1 LRSFFHN
8 KLVITLAAVA
18 LIVLLLAIIG
28 AYTVGQASPVSNIVS
43 VVTTPVERFF
53 SWCAKGIKDTL
64 SYISDFDA
72 IKLEN
77 EQLKKELLEKE
88 ELVRKA
94 EQYKEE
100 NVKLRELLNI
110 SQENES
116 YTLEMC
122 DIISHSDG
130 DYTASFTI
138 DKGSRSGIELGDTV
152 IVSEGYVGYVC
163 EVGAGWSQVMTC
175 IDSGISVGV
184 QNIRTK
190 ETMIC
195 QGSYDLM
202 KDGRLQ
208 VAYTGLDTS
217 LYVGD
222 ELYTSGLSENVPHG
236 IMVGEITQIS
246 VSDDGT
252 GKVATVAPFVDLDSL
267 DMVFVITDFIKEG

>member
-1 LRSFFHN
+1 LRSFFQN
-8 KLVITLAAVA
+8 KLVIAVA
-18 LIVLLLAIIG
+18 CIAVIVLVLAVVG
-28 AYTVGQASPVSNIVS
+28 AYTGGQASPVSNIIS
-43 VVTTPVERFF
+43 LITTPGERFF
-53 SWCAKGIKDTL
+53 SWCASGIRDGL
-64 SYISDFDA
+64 AYISDFDA

-77 EQLKKELLEKE
+77 EQLKEELLEKE
-88 ELVRKA
+88 ELVREA

-100 NVKLRELLNI
+100 NIKLRELLNI

-122 DIISHSDG
+122 DIIARSDG

-138 DKGSRSGIELGDTV
+138 DKGSRAGIEVGDTV

-163 EVGAGWSQVMTC
+163 EVGSGWSQVLTC
-175 IDSGISVGV
+175 IDSGMSLSV

-195 QGSYDLM
+195 EGSFDM
-202 KDGRLQ
+202 MPEGRFQ
-208 VAYTGLDTS
+208 VAYTALDTS

-222 ELYTSGLSENVPHG
+222 NLYTSGLSENIPHG

-246 VSDDGT
+246 VAEDGA
-252 GKVATVAPFVDLDSL
+252 GKIATVAPFVDLDSL
-267 DMVFVITDFIKEG
+267 TLVFVITDFIKEG

>member
-1 LRSFFHN
+1 MRSFFHN
-8 KLVITLAAVA
+8 RLVIA
-18 LIVLLLAIIG
+18 LIVVTAVVLVLTIIG
-28 AYTVGQASPVSNIVS
+28 AYTGGQASPVSNIVS
-43 VVTTPVERFF
+43 VVTAPVERLF
-53 SWCAKGIKDTL
+53 SWCAGGIRDGL
-64 SYISDFDA
+64 AYISDFDA
-72 IKLEN
+72 LKLEN
-77 EQLKKELLEKE
+77 EQLRKELLEKE
-88 ELVRKA
+88 ELIRKA

-110 SQENES
+110 SQENEA

-122 DIISHSDG
+122 DIIARSDG

-138 DKGSRSGIELGDTV
+138 DKGSHSGIEVGDTV

-163 EVGAGWSQVMTC
+163 EVGTNWSQVQTC

-195 QGSYDLM
+195 QGNFDLM
-202 KDGRLQ
+202 KEGRLQ

-222 ELYTSGLSENVPHG
+222 ELCTSGLSENVPHG
-236 IMVGEITQIS
+236 IMVGEVSQIS

-252 GKVATVAPFVDLDSL
+252 GKVASVVPFVELDSL
-267 DMVFVITDFIKEG
+267 DMVFVITDFVKEG